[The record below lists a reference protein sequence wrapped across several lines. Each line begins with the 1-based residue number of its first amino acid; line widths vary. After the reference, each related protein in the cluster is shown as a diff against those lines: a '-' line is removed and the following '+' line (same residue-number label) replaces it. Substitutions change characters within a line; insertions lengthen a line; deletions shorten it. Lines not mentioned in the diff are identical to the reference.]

1 MFCFEDESIL
11 VNFLNKEENYIR
23 LSNEDIGREY
33 EIESSYIECICKIIL
48 TNDDIN
54 KKSFE
59 HLLDN
64 TKYICDIYL
73 GKNKSFEEF
82 VEYNLNII
90 NYKKVKIIID
100 KNIIKLNIENYKTLK
115 AKPGDEHI
123 HLIENNIDVYLNN
136 INKYDLSI
144 NNTIELLESSKID
157 NDHKSL
163 IINNLD
169 VEDKLLIADDSD
181 IDRLVKYLLNYKYKL
196 KYEILNYVIN
206 SDISIENKVFILS
219 NQIEHLDEDYIDD
232 LLRKLGDNYKYI
244 VDKGRLPILYN
255 NYANIKLV
263 NALINKKYIS
273 TWGINKDN
281 KIKVNRKT
289 KSS

>member
-1 MFCFEDESIL
+1 MKNNVNEKEDTILYLLNNKNILEHNKISIIEKQDILINDLGGVPEDLRINFFKLDKFIVNWYNISVCSVFEDESIL

-90 NYKKVKIIID
+90 NYKKVKII
-100 KNIIKLNIENYKTLK
+100 
-115 AKPGDEHI
+115 
-123 HLIENNIDVYLNN
+123 
-136 INKYDLSI
+136 
-144 NNTIELLESSKID
+144 
-157 NDHKSL
+157 
-163 IINNLD
+163 
-169 VEDKLLIADDSD
+169 
-181 IDRLVKYLLNYKYKL
+181 
-196 KYEILNYVIN
+196 
-206 SDISIENKVFILS
+206 
-219 NQIEHLDEDYIDD
+219 
-232 LLRKLGDNYKYI
+232 
-244 VDKGRLPILYN
+244 
-255 NYANIKLV
+255 
-263 NALINKKYIS
+263 
-273 TWGINKDN
+273 
-281 KIKVNRKT
+281 
-289 KSS
+289 